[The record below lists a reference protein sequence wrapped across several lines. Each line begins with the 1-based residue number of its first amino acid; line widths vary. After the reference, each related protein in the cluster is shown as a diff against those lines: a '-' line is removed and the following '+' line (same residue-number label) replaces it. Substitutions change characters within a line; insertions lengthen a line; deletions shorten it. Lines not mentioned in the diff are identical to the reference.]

1 MTIRGRCH
9 QRALVPFLTL
19 AVSALWTAAAAE
31 SADAHGKNQAPPD
44 GAPAKAVEAA
54 AKPADATAKPAEA
67 TTSETYETL
76 ARNATHTQDV
86 PTLLG
91 AFIDRCDAEPRELE
105 RARCRTTQAY
115 LREVLPTRTFISAAD
130 DPASISVSEYDAG
143 IKGYHLALAGCIA
156 CTKPVVVGRAKE
168 RRFITLREPQKDA
181 ETLPKAVEISRN
193 ALGFDSLPDA
203 KKWLDKVRPFL
214 RAEFLFQ
221 PADAEWSFGPSR
233 GYALKLVGARVFNR
247 CTGEVLASKPPST
260 GTVEVPGALEDQEC
274 LRGGDSRT
282 ESGGDDDLSLPAEL
296 PRAAIADAMSRIRPQ
311 VFACFEKYK
320 EPGTAELTYTVA
332 GNGMVQA
339 IRVGGSFD
347 GTPTGDC
354 VLDAGKNAR
363 FPRFRAARQQ
373 FSYPFFLRR

>member
-19 AVSALWTAAAAE
+19 AVSALSTVAGAAE
-31 SADAHGKNQAPPD
+31 VPEKKTAQAQVQVD
-44 GAPAKAVEAA
+44 GAP
-54 AKPADATAKPAEA
+54 AKPAEA
-67 TTSETYETL
+67 TTNETYETL
-76 ARNATHTQDV
+76 ARNATKTHDV

-91 AFIDRCDAEPRELE
+91 AFIDRCDTEPRELE

-181 ETLPKAVEISRN
+181 ETLPKAVEVSRN
-193 ALGFDSLPDA
+193 ALGFDNLPDA

-274 LRGGDSRT
+274 LRGGDSRA
-282 ESGGDDDLSLPAEL
+282 EAGGDDLSLPAEL

-311 VFACFEKYK
+311 VFACFEKHK
-320 EPGTAELTYTVA
+320 EPGTAELTYVVA
-332 GNGMVQA
+332 GNGMVQS

-354 VLDAGKNAR
+354 VLDAGKNAH